1 VLAFA
6 VCGLLALLWGVQ
18 AGRRTLTGVSL
29 ALALVMALGGVPAAS
44 GLPAVRWWEW
54 IAAATGLVLAWL
66 LATPLSARLDAR
78 AVRSA

>member
-1 VLAFA
+1 
-6 VCGLLALLWGVQ
+6 
-18 AGRRTLTGVSL
+18 
-29 ALALVMALGGVPAAS
+29 
-44 GLPAVRWWEW
+44 VRWWEW